1 MIINRDYIVQRI
13 HALIAEKAG
22 GKQKTSNGLNLW
34 RIKKSI
40 PLWLRN
46 IIFSRCNPF
55 YVVYRG
61 LQQCPKNISSN
72 HSFSMFAAIFLEYFL
87 DNDVNFDTR
96 DFYPAEDEPLIR
108 EHIDNRIKSILQKA
122 LSQPM
127 NEAQLQSE
135 QISIALQK
143 GMSER
148 RNRYKLSYD
157 GKQYCLPW
165 QAFEVSVFGYHCGL
179 KAVPDAAKARMAG
192 TDFLDAGACIGDSA
206 LIFAEYNPHTVL
218 AYEPVTENYRG
229 LLKTIA
235 WNSAEGK
242 IEAIHKGLGDKDD
255 VMEISIAGGSSSL
268 QTVSNSGAATTEKIS
283 ITTIDKECVNRTIG
297 LIKMD
302 VEGFEYF
309 AVKGGLATITRD
321 KPVLLISIYHTGK
334 DFFEIPPMLKQA
346 VPEYQFRYVDVSPL
360 SPIYEKMLVAYV

>member
-22 GKQKTSNGLNLW
+22 GNRKTSSNGLNLW
-34 RIKKSI
+34 SIKHSI

-46 IIFSRCNPF
+46 IIFSRYNPL
-55 YVVYRG
+55 YVMYRG
-61 LQQCPKNISSN
+61 SHRAKNISIN
-72 HSFSMFAAIFLEYFL
+72 HSFHVWAAIFLEYFL
-87 DNDVNFDTR
+87 DSDVNFDTR
-96 DFYPAEDEPLIR
+96 DFYSAEDEPLIR
-108 EHIDNRIKSILQKA
+108 EHIDNRIKSILQGA
-122 LSQPM
+122 SSQPM
-127 NEAQLQSE
+127 NEAQLQGE
-135 QISIALQK
+135 QISIALQQ
-143 GMSER
+143 GMSKR
-148 RNRYKLSYD
+148 KDRYKLSYA
-157 GKQYCLPW
+157 GKQYCLP
-165 QAFEVSVFGYHCGL
+165 QTFEMSVFGYHCGL
-179 KAVPDAAKARMAG
+179 KAVPDAAKKRMAG

-206 LIFAEYNPHTVL
+206 LILAEYNPHTVL
-218 AYEPVTENYRG
+218 AYEPVTENYQK
-229 LLKTIA
+229 LLKTIS

-242 IEAIHKGLGDKDD
+242 IEAIQKGLGDKDD

-268 QTVSNSGAATTEKIS
+268 QAVSDSGVATTEKIS

-309 AVKGGLATITRD
+309 VVKGGLATITRD

-346 VPEYQFRYVDVSPL
+346 VPEYQFRYVDTFPFHT
-360 SPIYEKMLVAYV
+360 ITEKMLVAYV

>member
-22 GKQKTSNGLNLW
+22 GKRKTSNGLSLW
-34 RIKKSI
+34 SSIKHSM
-40 PLWLRN
+40 PVWLRN
-46 IIFSRCNPF
+46 IIFSRDNPF
-55 YVVYRG
+55 YVIYRG
-61 LQQCPKNISSN
+61 SHRSKNISINYSAW
-72 HSFSMFAAIFLEYFL
+72 SAIFWEYCL

-108 EHIDNRIKSILQKA
+108 EHIDNRIKSILQGA
-122 LSQPM
+122 SSQPM
-127 NEAQLQSE
+127 NEAQLQGE
-135 QISIALQK
+135 QICVALRK
-143 GMSER
+143 GMYKR
-148 RNRYKLSYD
+148 GDRYKLSCA
-157 GKQYCLPW
+157 GKRYCLP
-165 QAFEVSVFGYHCGL
+165 QIFGVSVFGYHCGL
-179 KAVPDAAKARMAG
+179 KAVPDAAKMRMAG
-192 TDFLDAGACIGDSA
+192 TDFLDVGACIGDSA
-206 LIFAEYNPHTVL
+206 LILAEYNPHTVL
-218 AYEPVTENYRG
+218 AYEPVTENYRE
-229 LLKTIA
+229 LLKTIS

-242 IEAIHKGLGDKDD
+242 IEAIHKGLGDKED
-255 VMEISIAGGSSSL
+255 VMEISIAGESSSL
-268 QTVSNSGAATTEKIS
+268 QTVSNSCAATTEKIS

-346 VPEYQFRYVDVSPL
+346 VPEYQFRYVDALPQNTIVD
-360 SPIYEKMLVAYV
+360 KMLVAYV